1 MIPIIWVAEI
11 EFLNER
17 IQATNEANDTSS
29 TPKSPI
35 PGVGSFH
42 NKLLNIKLLLHCLI
56 SSGRCTG
63 PGDRPRG
70 QGFSGLPKFFFT
82 NKHKR
87 DKKNVVGEGERGQV

>member
-56 SSGRCTG
+56 SSGRCAG
-63 PGDRPRG
+63 PGDRSRG
-70 QGFSGLPKFFFT
+70 QGFSGLQKFFFSPSGLT
-82 NKHKR
+82 L
-87 DKKNVVGEGERGQV
+87 V